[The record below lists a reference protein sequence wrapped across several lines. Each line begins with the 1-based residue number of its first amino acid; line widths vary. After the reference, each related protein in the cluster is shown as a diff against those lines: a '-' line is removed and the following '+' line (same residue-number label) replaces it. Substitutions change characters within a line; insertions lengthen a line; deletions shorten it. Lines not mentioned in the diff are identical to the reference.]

1 MRQLRISAK
10 SRYTDVRLG
19 RVGEGM
25 PIQMVDRQ
33 KALYDL
39 LRPIR
44 WDWSATPS
52 SKRNLVVSRHRL
64 VRAAYPF
71 MDPDERTAADEW
83 FSRESYKELWE

>member
-19 RVGEGM
+19 SHGEVK

-33 KALYDL
+33 KAMYDL

-44 WDWSATPS
+44 WDWSS
-52 SKRNLVVSRHRL
+52 SVSARRNLVVSRHRL

-71 MDPDERTAADEW
+71 MDQDERQAADEW
-83 FSRESYKELWE
+83 FERERHGSLWE